1 MKKQMII
8 GLLLLVIV
16 SLGVGTVMMHNMM
29 QRGFSTRTPP
39 TAMEKTLAT
48 AIREKAI
55 PAKYAEMR
63 NPVGSSPAV
72 LHEAEAH
79 YADHCAVCHANNG
92 SGDTMFGKNMYPR
105 PPDMRL
111 EDTQSMSDG
120 ELYYTIKNGIRLSG
134 MPAFGDPPDSDVDTW
149 KLVHFVRH
157 LPKLMP
163 TEEAEMQT
171 LNPKSPD
178 EIQEEKDEE
187 NFLNG
192 SADLAT
198 PPAIKAHDH

>member
-1 MKKQMII
+1 MKNKIAI
-8 GLLLLVIV
+8 SLLVIV
-16 SLGVGTVMMHNMM
+16 IVVLLAGTITMHNMM

-48 AIREKAI
+48 TIREKAI

-63 NPVGSSPAV
+63 DPVASSPAV

-92 SGDTMFGKNMYPR
+92 SGATMFGKMMYPR

-120 ELYYTIKNGIRLSG
+120 EIYYTIKNGIRLSG
-134 MPAFGDPPDSDVDTW
+134 MPAFGDPTDSDVDTW
-149 KLVHFVRH
+149 KLVHFIRH
-157 LPKLMP
+157 LPRLTP
-163 TEEAEMQT
+163 AEEAEMQK

-192 SADLAT
+192 GQGSAT
-198 PPAIKAHDH
+198 PTTKTHHH